1 MKKNI
6 FKVLEEKTKP
16 IEVRDELLNSKS
28 KDLVRRRKLV
38 WLSFLGLINFSV
50 ISLLQSG
57 VIKKLPDIPSR
68 VFDTN
73 NIITSKFAYIAGV
86 PDAPVSNVLFAA
98 TMVLSTVGGSEKATR
113 KPASDILLGA
123 VVLGHTIG
131 AGIMLYDMLFRKKR
145 LCMYCLIGAGVIF
158 ASAAIIEPAV
168 TKNIKRIS

>member
-6 FKVLEEKTKP
+6 LKALEEKTKP
-16 IEVRDELLNSKS
+16 IEVRDELLNSKAE
-28 KDLVRRRKLV
+28 DMVRRRKLV
-38 WLSFLGLINFSV
+38 LLSVLGLINFNV

-57 VIKKLPDIPSR
+57 VIKKLPDIPIR

-113 KPASDILLGA
+113 KPVFDILLGA

-131 AGIMLYDMLFRKKR
+131 AGIMLYDMLFRKKK
-145 LCMYCLIGAGVIF
+145 LCMYCLAGAGVIF
-158 ASAAIIEPAV
+158 ASAAIIEPV
-168 TKNIKRIS
+168 VNKNIKRIF